1 MARVALSDTDTQ
13 QRLARAVVL
22 VYRYSL
28 RITALVDDV
37 VGAGSSGNAEV
48 QVLTALME
56 TPALRPRDIMEL
68 TGLSRAGVAALV
80 SRLEEIGLVERRHGK
95 RDRRTVL
102 TSLTRAGR
110 RRLAE
115 LDAALEWHFVES
127 RPLVQQIV
135 TLLCGDQTS
144 PSARRDVSETALM
157 VAGRMGA
164 AGAPYDSQLADEVG
178 LVNAKSRI
186 ALTALLADGPLR
198 PGELADVL
206 ELTSGG
212 LTYLVNQLEADG
224 LVERSYGLLA
234 EDRRAVV
241 IALTER
247 GTEIAGTIASV
258 FDAHSARICEALSL
272 TLQPSSPD

>member
-1 MARVALSDTDTQ
+1 MGQVALRGTNSQ

-22 VYRYSL
+22 GHRYSL
-28 RITALVDDV
+28 RISSLVDDV

-48 QVLTALME
+48 QVLTALVS
-56 TPALRPRDIMEL
+56 TSALRPRDIMEL

-80 SRLEEIGLVERRHGK
+80 SRLEEIGLVERRSGK

-115 LDAALEWHFVES
+115 LDAALEWHFIES
-127 RPLVQQIV
+127 RALVEEII
-135 TLLCGDQTS
+135 TLLGGDQSS
-144 PSARRDVSETALM
+144 PVTREASETALM
-157 VAGRMGA
+157 VAGKLGA
-164 AGAPYDSQLADEVG
+164 AGAPFDSQLANEVG
-178 LVNAKSRI
+178 IANASSQI

-198 PGELADVL
+198 PGELAEML

-224 LVERSYGLLA
+224 LVERSYGLLV

-247 GTEIAGTIASV
+247 GAEIAGTIASV

-272 TLQPSSPD
+272 TLQSSSRD

>member
-1 MARVALSDTDTQ
+1 MAQVALHDTGTQ

-22 VYRYSL
+22 VYRYSVG
-28 RITALVDDV
+28 ITALVDDV

-48 QVLTALME
+48 QVLTALVE
-56 TPALRPRDIMEL
+56 TPALRPRDIMGL

-115 LDAALEWHFVES
+115 LDTSLEWHFMES
-127 RPLVQQIV
+127 RPLVEEIV
-135 TLLCGDQTS
+135 TLLSGDQAS
-144 PSARRDVSETALM
+144 PSAERDVSETALT

-186 ALTALLADGPLR
+186 ALAALLADGPLR

-212 LTYLVNQLEADG
+212 LTYLVNQLEADR
-224 LVERSYGLLA
+224 LVERSYGLLV

-241 IALTER
+241 ISLTEQ
-247 GTEIAGTIASV
+247 GAETAGTIASIL
-258 FDAHSARICEALSL
+258 DAHSAGICDALSR
-272 TLQPSSPD
+272 TLQPSLPD

>member
-1 MARVALSDTDTQ
+1 MAQVALHDTGTQ

-22 VYRYSL
+22 VHQYSL
-28 RITALVDDV
+28 RINTLVDDV

-48 QVLTALME
+48 QVLTALVE
-56 TPALRPRDIMEL
+56 TPALRPREIMEL

-115 LDAALEWHFVES
+115 LDRALEWHFVES
-127 RPLVQQIV
+127 RPIV
-135 TLLCGDQTS
+135 AEIVALLCGDQAS
-144 PSARRDVSETALM
+144 SAKREASETALM
-157 VAGRMGA
+157 VLGKMGA
-164 AGAPYDSQLADEVG
+164 AGAPYVSQLVDEVG
-178 LVNAKSRI
+178 MANANSRV
-186 ALTALLADGPLR
+186 ALAALLADGPLR
-198 PGELADVL
+198 PGKLADVL

-224 LVERSYGLLA
+224 LVERSYGLLV

-247 GTEIAGTIASV
+247 GAEIAGTIASV
-258 FDAHSARICEALSL
+258 FDAHSARICDALSL
-272 TLQPSSPD
+272 TLRPSSPD

>member
-1 MARVALSDTDTQ
+1 MAQVALHDTSTQ
-13 QRLARAVVL
+13 QRLAKAVVL
-22 VYRYSL
+22 IYQYSL

-48 QVLTALME
+48 QVLTALVE

-80 SRLEEIGLVERRHGK
+80 SRLEETGLVERRHGK

-115 LDAALEWHFVES
+115 LDTALEWHFVES
-127 RPLVQQIV
+127 RPLVEEIV
-135 TLLCGDQTS
+135 TLICGDQVS
-144 PSARRDVSETALM
+144 SRKREASETGLM
-157 VAGRMGA
+157 IVGMMGSAGG
-164 AGAPYDSQLADEVG
+164 PYMTQLVDEVS
-178 LVNAKSRI
+178 VVKASSRI
-186 ALTALLADGPLR
+186 ALAALLADGPLR

-224 LVERSYGLLA
+224 LVERSYGLLV

-247 GTEIAGTIASV
+247 GAEIAGTIASV
-258 FDAHSARICEALSL
+258 FDAHSARICDAFSL

>member
-1 MARVALSDTDTQ
+1 MGQVALRGTNSQ

-22 VYRYSL
+22 GHRYSL
-28 RITALVDDV
+28 RISSLVEDV

-48 QVLTALME
+48 QVLTALVS
-56 TPALRPRDIMEL
+56 TSALRPRDIMEL

-80 SRLEEIGLVERRHGK
+80 SRLEEIGLVERRSGK

-115 LDAALEWHFVES
+115 LDAALEWHFIES
-127 RPLVQQIV
+127 RALVEEII
-135 TLLCGDQTS
+135 TLLGGDQSS
-144 PSARRDVSETALM
+144 PVTREASETALM
-157 VAGRMGA
+157 VAGKLGA
-164 AGAPYDSQLADEVG
+164 AGAPFDSQLADEVG
-178 LVNAKSRI
+178 IANASSQI

-198 PGELADVL
+198 PGELAEML

-241 IALTER
+241 IALTEQ
-247 GTEIAGTIASV
+247 GTETAVTIASIL
-258 FDAHSARICEALSL
+258 DAHSAGICDVLSL
-272 TLQPSSPD
+272 TLQPLSPD

>member
-1 MARVALSDTDTQ
+1 MAQAALHDTGTQ

-22 VYRYSL
+22 VYQYSL

-48 QVLTALME
+48 QVLTALVE

-115 LDAALEWHFVES
+115 LDTALELHFVES
-127 RPLVQQIV
+127 RSIV
-135 TLLCGDQTS
+135 AEIVALLGGDQAS
-144 PSARRDVSETALM
+144 PVKRDVSETALM

-164 AGAPYDSQLADEVG
+164 AGAPYDSQLADEVS

-186 ALTALLADGPLR
+186 ALAALLADGPLR

-224 LVERSYGLLA
+224 LVERSYGLLV

-247 GTEIAGTIASV
+247 GTEIAGTLASV
-258 FDAHSARICEALSL
+258 FDAHSAGICDALSR
-272 TLQPSSPD
+272 TLQPSSRD

>member
-1 MARVALSDTDTQ
+1 MAQVALHDTGTQ
-13 QRLARAVVL
+13 QRLAKAVVL

-48 QVLTALME
+48 QVLTALIE

-115 LDAALEWHFVES
+115 LDTALEWHYVES
-127 RPLVQQIV
+127 RPLAEEIV
-135 TLLCGDQTS
+135 TLLCGDQAS
-144 PSARRDVSETALM
+144 SAKRDVSETALM
-157 VAGRMGA
+157 AAGRLGA

-186 ALTALLADGPLR
+186 ALAALLADGPLR

-206 ELTSGG
+206 DLTSGG

-224 LVERSYGLLA
+224 LVERSYGLLV

-241 IALTER
+241 ISLTER
-247 GTEIAGTIASV
+247 GAEIAGTIASIL
-258 FDAHSARICEALSL
+258 DAHSAGICDAFSR

>member
-1 MARVALSDTDTQ
+1 MAQVALHDTDTQ
-13 QRLARAVVL
+13 QRLARAVVR
-22 VYRYSL
+22 VYQYSL
-28 RITALVDDV
+28 RLTALVDDV

-48 QVLTALME
+48 QVLTALVE

-115 LDAALEWHFVES
+115 LDTALEWHFVES
-127 RPLVQQIV
+127 RPIVEEIV
-135 TLLCGDQTS
+135 TLLSGDQAS
-144 PSARRDVSETALM
+144 SAKRDVSETALM

-186 ALTALLADGPLR
+186 ALAALLADGPLR

-224 LVERSYGLLA
+224 LVERSYGLLV

-241 IALTER
+241 ISLTER
-247 GTEIAGTIASV
+247 GAETAGTIASI
-258 FDAHSARICEALSL
+258 FDAHSAGICDALSR
-272 TLQPSSPD
+272 TLQPSSRD

>member
-1 MARVALSDTDTQ
+1 MARVALHDTDTQ

-48 QVLTALME
+48 QVLTALVE

-80 SRLEEIGLVERRHGK
+80 SRLEEIGLVERHHGK

-115 LDAALEWHFVES
+115 LDTALEWHYVES
-127 RPLVQQIV
+127 RPLVEEIV
-135 TLLCGDQTS
+135 TLLCGDQAS
-144 PSARRDVSETALM
+144 SAKRDVSETAMM

-241 IALTER
+241 ISLTER
-247 GTEIAGTIASV
+247 GAETAGTIASI
-258 FDAHSARICEALSL
+258 FDAHSAGICDALSR
-272 TLQPSSPD
+272 TLQPSSRD

>member
-1 MARVALSDTDTQ
+1 MAQVALDDTGTQ

-22 VYRYSL
+22 VYQYSL

-48 QVLTALME
+48 QVLTALVE

-80 SRLEEIGLVERRHGK
+80 SRLEEIGLVERRSGK

-115 LDAALEWHFVES
+115 LDTALEWHFVES
-127 RPLVQQIV
+127 RPLVEEIV
-135 TLLCGDQTS
+135 TLLSADQAS
-144 PSARRDVSETALM
+144 SAKRDVSETALM

-178 LVNAKSRI
+178 LANAKSRI

-198 PGELADVL
+198 PGELAEVL

-224 LVERSYGLLA
+224 LVERSYGLLV

-258 FDAHSARICEALSL
+258 FDAHSAGICDALSL
-272 TLQPSSPD
+272 TLQPSLRD

>member
-1 MARVALSDTDTQ
+1 MAQVVLHDTDTQ
-13 QRLARAVVL
+13 QRLARAVVR
-22 VYRYSL
+22 VYQYSL
-28 RITALVDDV
+28 RLTALVDDV

-48 QVLTALME
+48 QVLTALVE

-115 LDAALEWHFVES
+115 LDTALEWHFVES
-127 RPLVQQIV
+127 RPIVEEIV
-135 TLLCGDQTS
+135 TLLSGDQAS
-144 PSARRDVSETALM
+144 SAKRDVSETALM

-186 ALTALLADGPLR
+186 ALAALLADGPLR

-224 LVERSYGLLA
+224 LVERSYGLLV

-241 IALTER
+241 ISLTER
-247 GTEIAGTIASV
+247 GAETAGTIASI
-258 FDAHSARICEALSL
+258 FDAHSAGICDALSR
-272 TLQPSSPD
+272 TLQPSSRD

>member
-1 MARVALSDTDTQ
+1 MAQVALHDTDTQ
-13 QRLARAVVL
+13 QRLARAVVR
-22 VYRYSL
+22 VYQYSL
-28 RITALVDDV
+28 RLTALVDDV

-48 QVLTALME
+48 QVLTALVE

-95 RDRRTVL
+95 QDRRTVL

-115 LDAALEWHFVES
+115 LDTALEWHFVES
-127 RPLVQQIV
+127 RPIVEEIV
-135 TLLCGDQTS
+135 TLLSGDQAS
-144 PSARRDVSETALM
+144 SAKRDVSETALM

-186 ALTALLADGPLR
+186 ALAALLADGPLR

-224 LVERSYGLLA
+224 LVERSYGLLV

-241 IALTER
+241 ISLTER
-247 GTEIAGTIASV
+247 GAETAGTIASI
-258 FDAHSARICEALSL
+258 FDAHSAGICDALSR
-272 TLQPSSPD
+272 TLQPSSRD

>member
-1 MARVALSDTDTQ
+1 
-13 QRLARAVVL
+13 
-22 VYRYSL
+22 
-28 RITALVDDV
+28 
-37 VGAGSSGNAEV
+37 
-48 QVLTALME
+48 
-56 TPALRPRDIMEL
+56 MEL

-80 SRLEEIGLVERRHGK
+80 SRLEEIGLVERHHGK

-115 LDAALEWHFVES
+115 LDTALEWHYVES
-127 RPLVQQIV
+127 RPLVEEIV
-135 TLLCGDQTS
+135 TLLCGDQAS
-144 PSARRDVSETALM
+144 SAKRDVSETAMM

-241 IALTER
+241 ISLTER
-247 GTEIAGTIASV
+247 GAETAGTIASI
-258 FDAHSARICEALSL
+258 FEAHSTGICDALSR

>member
-1 MARVALSDTDTQ
+1 MAQVALDDTGTQ

-22 VYRYSL
+22 VYQYSL

-48 QVLTALME
+48 QVLTALVE

-80 SRLEEIGLVERRHGK
+80 SRLEEIGLVERRSGK

-102 TSLTRAGR
+102 SSLTRAGR

-115 LDAALEWHFVES
+115 LDTALEWHFVES
-127 RPLVQQIV
+127 RPLVEEIL
-135 TLLCGDQTS
+135 TLLGGDQ
-144 PSARRDVSETALM
+144 PRPCKREASETALM

-164 AGAPYDSQLADEVG
+164 AGAPYDSHLADEVG
-178 LVNAKSRI
+178 LANAKSRI

-198 PGELADVL
+198 PGELAEVL

-224 LVERSYGLLA
+224 LVERSYGLLV

-258 FDAHSARICEALSL
+258 FDAHSAGICDALSL
-272 TLQPSSPD
+272 TLQPSLRD

>member
-1 MARVALSDTDTQ
+1 MAQVALNDTNTQ

-22 VYRYSL
+22 VYQYSL

-48 QVLTALME
+48 QVLTALVE

-115 LDAALEWHFVES
+115 LDTALEWHFVES
-127 RPLVQQIV
+127 RPIVEEIV
-135 TLLCGDQTS
+135 TLLSGDQAS
-144 PSARRDVSETALM
+144 SAERDVSETALM

-178 LVNAKSRI
+178 LINAKSRI
-186 ALTALLADGPLR
+186 ALAALLADGPLR

-212 LTYLVNQLEADG
+212 LTYLVNQLETDG
-224 LVERSYGLLA
+224 LVERSYGQLA

-241 IALTER
+241 ISLTER
-247 GTEIAGTIASV
+247 GAEAAGTIASI
-258 FDAHSARICEALSL
+258 FDAHSAGICDALSR